1 MINIRN
7 NCRKKL
13 IIKKS
18 NKEKFYFY
26 FFVNCNLLK
35 KNFLI
40 LNNLNLKILFIILI
54 FIQNDNMFFE

>member
-35 KNFLI
+35 KNI
-40 LNNLNLKILFIILI
+40 LNSEQFKFKNTIYNLNFHSK
-54 FIQNDNMFFE
+54 